1 MHAVLLTGHGGYEA
15 LDYRTDVPV
24 PQPKAGEVLIRV
36 AATAVTRQGGRIL
49 LSANGGNIQ
58 SRGQLVARGTSGNGG
73 QIKVSAG
80 NGGRASISGRVDADG
95 PDGAGGKVT
104 IRPIA
109 GTHRPVHPAL
119 HLLAPAALKDT
130 KHLSQQR
137 LHVLHAQTP
146 CGRVRFLDGSVGRGG
161 TRHRR

>member
-1 MHAVLLTGHGGYEA
+1 MAFDIDNYTATSTSVIWGDLDFGDFA
-15 LDYRTDVPV
+15 LVGSSPEILV
-24 PQPKAGEVLIRV
+24 RV
-36 AATAVTRQGGRIL
+36 KEGR
-49 LSANGGNIQ
+49 
-58 SRGQLVARGTSGNGG
+58 
-73 QIKVSAG
+73 
-80 NGGRASISGRVDADG
+80 
-95 PDGAGGKVT
+95 VT